1 MLMHVNIPIK
11 NKITPIVIN
20 IITYKSLLS
29 LTYRVSSLLYLL
41 VLSKYKLIKTLSNE
55 NIK

>member
-41 VLSKYKLIKTLSNE
+41 VLSKYKLIKTFSNE